1 MSIET
6 TILLPTTTS
15 GDFNSV
21 NQKGAGYHTQNDGV
35 HTFSI
40 SFKSWSGELKIQ
52 GTLALYPS
60 TDDSD
65 WVTLKDTAG
74 NLVIFGDGSSDYDD
88 TYSATAI
95 GRFVWVRATG
105 TTTDGEITQIRY
117 NY

>member
-6 TILLPTTTS
+6 TILLPTTTA
-15 GDFNSV
+15 GDFKSV
-21 NQKGAGYHTQNDGV
+21 NQKGAGYHKNNDGV

-52 GTLALYPS
+52 GTLERYPS
-60 TDDSD
+60 INDAD
-65 WVTLKDTAG
+65 WVTLKDTSE
-74 NLVIFGDGSSDYDD
+74 NLIVFGDGSSDYDD

-95 GRFVWVRATG
+95 GKFVWIRAVG